1 VRPATLLGGGGLFVV
16 CATIG
21 LFATQVSADDPQSE
35 AEMPAS
41 VMPASSGGSVEHGE
55 ELFLTSCASCHGEGG
70 VGTDQAPDLRG
81 VGAAAADFQLSTG
94 RMPDTN
100 PDREPTSKPP
110 AFSDEQIDDLV
121 AYVASLGPGP
131 AIPDV
136 ENPPGDLAEGGN
148 LFRLNCAACHSAAGN
163 GGALSL
169 GRDAPDLHG
178 ATGVQIA
185 EAMRTGPA
193 SMPVFGPDTFTDQQ
207 VNSIVR
213 YVEYLR
219 APDDPGGLSLG
230 LVGPIT
236 EGVVAILIGLGI
248 LIVITRFIEPR
259 DLQELP
265 VEEEEAEEARM

>member
-1 VRPATLLGGGGLFVV
+1 M
-16 CATIG
+16 
-21 LFATQVSADDPQSE
+21 FATQVSAGDPE
-35 AEMPAS
+35 PTGGG
-41 VMPASSGGSVEHGE
+41 ASSSSSSDESVARGQ

-100 PDREPTSKPP
+100 PDREPTPKPP

-131 AIPDV
+131 PIPDV
-136 ENPPGDLAEGGN
+136 EHPPGDLADGGN

-178 ATGVQIA
+178 ATSVQVA
-185 EAMRTGPA
+185 EAIRTGPA
-193 SMPVFGPDTFTDQQ
+193 SMPVFGPDTFTDEQ

-219 APDDPGGLSLG
+219 EPDDPGGLPLG

-236 EGVVAILIGLGI
+236 EGIVAILVGLGA
-248 LIVITRFIEPR
+248 LVVITRLIEPG
-259 DLQELP
+259 DQQEEP
-265 VEEEEAEEARM
+265 VPDEAEDEGAEESV

>member
-1 VRPATLLGGGGLFVV
+1 MTSVLGGG
-16 CATIG
+16 A
-21 LFATQVSADDPQSE
+21 LFAACAVVGLSATQGWAGDPGSDENTEDAE
-35 AEMPAS
+35 AATQDPEA
-41 VMPASSGGSVEHGE
+41 VARGE

-100 PDREPTSKPP
+100 PDREPTPKPP
-110 AFSDEQIDDLV
+110 AFSDEEIDDLV

-131 AIPDV
+131 PIPDV
-136 ENPPGDLAEGGN
+136 DNPPGDLAEGGN

-178 ATGVQIA
+178 ATPVEVA
-185 EAMRTGPA
+185 EAIRTGPA

-207 VNSIVR
+207 VNSIVQ
-213 YVEYLR
+213 YVEYLKS
-219 APDDPGGLSLG
+219 PDDPGGLPLG

-236 EGVVAILIGLGI
+236 EGVVAILVGLGA
-248 LIVITRFIEPR
+248 LIVITRLIEPR
-259 DLQELP
+259 DQQEEP
-265 VEEEEAEEARM
+265 VPDEEDAEVNA